1 MRAANVGCGR
11 ALNNGIRMNDKPNKL
26 DRLQQL
32 ADIAWRGEMSNAEAR
47 ELEDLLT
54 DDPAAQECFV
64 DNFQLDA
71 ELRMIV
77 NSQQALQRVRERI
90 EAVEVAGTPRLGIA
104 TGSPGLGRR
113 RARQF
118 SAAIALSLLI
128 AVGWFVMRD
137 RWSPPEIETV
147 AILKAAVGC
156 LWEAEMLSVGD
167 EFRTGQTL
175 RLKEG
180 VAEIQFASGVTVVL
194 KGPAALQLD
203 SARGAQLRNG
213 TLSAFVPPHAVG
225 FVIEA
230 PGLKVVDLGTRF
242 GLTTTAGGTT
252 EVHVFEGRVQASLVD
267 RQGEALQTVTL
278 KKSEAAVIEP
288 VKLTLSQSAAAAD
301 QFAFDHSLKQ
311 DSARRVPLAINGGS
325 SWEGWTLQ
333 GASNKLGIYG
343 SGSTDDV
350 YNIYTTV
357 FTFDNHAV
365 SGKPAGSAG
374 FAPGAHSVGA
384 FANGHTVL
392 GIGIERTSGSPI
404 ATPTIKFD
412 VGNDSYAAA
421 SSVGGGDGKT
431 SDSNTH
437 AGDFNTQFNYDQ
449 RNTWKTETLV
459 VFDGLG
465 KFGELTGNLVAYD
478 YAFRAFAV
486 KDPISNKTVSYQLF
500 FDLDTM
506 KLLYGPGN
514 PGVGIGSLG
523 SEITFAINGLGNNHA
538 VIENLSIKASN
549 DER

>member
-1 MRAANVGCGR
+1 
-11 ALNNGIRMNDKPNKL
+11 MNDKPNQL

-32 ADIAWRGEMSNAEAR
+32 ADIAWRGELSRAEAR

-54 DDPAAQECFV
+54 DDPEAQECFV
-64 DNFQLDA
+64 DYFQLDA

-77 NSQQALQRVRERI
+77 NSQQSLKTVRERI
-90 EAVEVAGTPRLGIA
+90 EAVEVAGAPRSGVA
-104 TGSPGLGRR
+104 TDSPGLGRPR
-113 RARQF
+113 VWRF
-118 SAAIALSLLI
+118 SAAIAISLLI
-128 AVGWFVMRD
+128 AFGWFVIRD
-137 RWSPPEIETV
+137 RWSPPENETV
-147 AILKAAVGC
+147 AILKAMDGC
-156 LWEAEMLSVGD
+156 RWEAEPLSVGD
-167 EFRTGQTL
+167 ELRTGQTF

-180 VAEIQFASGVTVVL
+180 VVEIQFASGATVVL

-203 SARGAQLRNG
+203 SARGAHLQNG
-213 TLSAFVPPHAVG
+213 TLSAFVPSQAVG
-225 FVIEA
+225 FVIDA

-242 GLTTTAGGTT
+242 GLTTTAGGAT
-252 EVHVFEGRVQASLVD
+252 EVHVFEGQVQASLVD
-267 RQGEALQTVTL
+267 RQGESLQTVTL

-288 VKLTLSQSAAAAD
+288 VKLTLSQSAAALD
-301 QFAFDHSLKQ
+301 QFVFDHSLKQ

-333 GASNKLGIYG
+333 GASNQLGIYG

-357 FTFDNHAV
+357 FTFDNHTV

-404 ATPTIKFD
+404 ATPTVKFD
-412 VGNDSYAAA
+412 LGNDSYAAA
-421 SSVGGGDGKT
+421 SSVGGEDGKT
-431 SDSNTH
+431 NDSNAH

-449 RNTWKTETLV
+449 RNTWKTETLA

-465 KFGELTGNLVAYD
+465 KFGELTGNRVTYD

-486 KDPISNKTVSYQLF
+486 KDPASNQTFSCQLF
-500 FDLDTM
+500 FDLDAM
-506 KLLYGPGN
+506 DALYGPGN
-514 PGVGIGSLG
+514 PGVGIGAFG
-523 SEITFAINGLGNNHA
+523 STLTFAINGAGSNHA
-538 VIENLSIKASN
+538 VIENLSLVPGDHHQKPPSDIRPGKRYP
-549 DER
+549 D